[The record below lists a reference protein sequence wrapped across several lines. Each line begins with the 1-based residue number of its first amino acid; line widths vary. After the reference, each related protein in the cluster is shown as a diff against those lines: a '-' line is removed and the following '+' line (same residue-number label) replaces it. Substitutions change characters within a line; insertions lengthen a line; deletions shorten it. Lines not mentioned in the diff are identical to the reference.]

1 LCGRFDRHR
10 PVADFVEVVDGLVLD
25 GPDPAPPSYNIAP
38 SQQALVVCGSES
50 GPVVRALHWGL
61 VPAWV
66 KTPKMARPINARAET
81 IAQKPMF
88 RDAFKV
94 SRCLVLCDGYY
105 EWQLRPDG
113 SKQPYRLALEGG
125 IPFVMAGL
133 WACNTR
139 FTAEPM
145 ETFCIVTTQAS
156 SRCNDIHPRM
166 PVILDCEHHQQWL
179 DGSSQSS
186 GMVEAM
192 LRPYEKELSVIPVSR
207 IVNSPANNGPKCIAP
222 LQAQN

>member
-10 PVADFVEVVDGLVLD
+10 PVADFIEVVDSLILD
-25 GPDPAPPSYNIAP
+25 EPESAPPSYNIAP
-38 SQQALVVCGSES
+38 SQQALVVCRSES
-50 GPVVRALHWGL
+50 GPVVRALQWGL

-88 RDAFKV
+88 RDAFKA

-125 IPFVMAGL
+125 APFVMAGL
-133 WACNTR
+133 WARNTR
-139 FTAEPM
+139 FTVEPLN
-145 ETFCIVTTQAS
+145 TFCIVTTQAS
-156 SRCNDIHPRM
+156 SHCKDIHPRM
-166 PVILDCEHHQQWL
+166 PVILDREHHQQWL
-179 DGSSQSS
+179 DESSQSLDTIA
-186 GMVEAM
+186 AM
-192 LRPYEKELSVIPVSR
+192 LRPYEKELSVTPVSR
-207 IVNSPANNGPKCIAP
+207 IVNSPANNGPQCIAP
-222 LQAQN
+222 LQGHN